1 MPFKQMLYL
10 PLVELKFTRKQTE
23 VSSRICSLV
32 QMFYKIAKSLKI
44 SKIVKRSSF
53 LKGATK
59 LYFIHYSHMVS
70 TLLSAG
76 LQKSVISTCYF
87 GKTMFSSFVFQY
99 LWLLIFSF
107 ALCFELNVSLKDLI
121 TLYNQGI

>member
-87 GKTMFSSFVFQY
+87 AKTMFSSFVFQY

>member
-1 MPFKQMLYL
+1 MLYL
-10 PLVELKFTRKQTE
+10 PLVELKFTRNQTE
-23 VSSRICSLV
+23 VSSLICSLV
-32 QMFYKIAKSLKI
+32 QMFYKKAKSLKI

-70 TLLSAG
+70 ILLSAG

-87 GKTMFSSFVFQY
+87 GKTMFLSFVFQY

-121 TLYNQGI
+121 TSYNQGI

>member
-1 MPFKQMLYL
+1 MLYL
-10 PLVELKFTRKQTE
+10 PLVELKFTRNQTE

-32 QMFYKIAKSLKI
+32 QMFYKKAKSLKI

-70 TLLSAG
+70 ILLSAG

-87 GKTMFSSFVFQY
+87 GKTMFLSFVFQY

-121 TLYNQGI
+121 TSHNQGI

>member
-121 TLYNQGI
+121 TLYNQGM